1 MADAHRH
8 HHEEE
13 RQEEDEGGGDGDEQ
27 ILHSS
32 KGCCRFLRSLRALV
46 VVTLVLHLGISA
58 LGTAMAV
65 VSSSSSGCPRSLLVA
80 AALVAS
86 GACARV
92 AWVVGTGLCQAATA
106 VTMIAEEH
114 VPASRRRTSGAT
126 SAAIRIGRRIWY
138 RRWLWWGRFGV
149 LVTSFQTG
157 GACYLTIL
165 AVRNARSSFCFP
177 GPDAA
182 ALLRDTLVILPIAT
196 WLLVLAQCCVG
207 SDVLSWRSLYEM
219 QHEAWRA
226 HYREIFDRGIRELL
240 CCLGRSRYLTTM
252 DEDEVDTVAA
262 LLGDLVAY
270 RAAGASHLE
279 FLAGVALL
287 RTRKSKPPV
296 PKDLP
301 PAPGPLVTEAAL
313 LHPYAV
319 AAYTGP
325 LLDIGRTPLLFPCAW
340 MYRQGLLSLW
350 NRRRSPSVD
359 GDNWW
364 RGHAT
369 AFLRAAR
376 LPAEAL
382 LKGRIHQRNRET
394 VYFVIELKELKLVV
408 VAVRGTETP
417 EDLLTDGL
425 GRECILADAD
435 FQGLFLSGHLSDT
448 AKREISSS
456 NPHYGHAGV
465 VAAARELAF
474 ELDSPEDNPELSGSA
489 GSSKKTGFLTSILGP
504 GGKCEGFSLRFTGH
518 SLGGSIA
525 AMAGMMLW
533 HRFPNLHTYGYGVLP
548 CVDAVIAEAC
558 SPFVTSVVY
567 NDEFASRMSVASLMR
582 LRAASLRALAADS
595 DTSESAVIAR
605 VARRLFGSWRRG
617 KASNAGATG
626 KTSNGGAT
634 NEDSNP
640 SPGGATQYK
649 RGKCGHKLKG
659 GAFLC
664 YHACH
669 CVMGM
674 PKGAHGSST
683 VVMGRPVG
691 STANGSVNG
700 NGGKLEATKV
710 VSGEVTVEE
719 NGSDG
724 MVASLDAGSRDKN
737 SKTRDARDVRGDELG
752 SSGEFLRGVVSGEL
766 LSNGIPGQGEN
777 GLVGFKPGSDLQE
790 IWPVELVMPGLV
802 IHLVRVPDEAP
813 GSSWFARRRKKQ
825 HQAILRDRDDF
836 RDLVVSPSMFLD
848 HMPWRCQRGLDD
860 VLKQVCT
867 RPLHADAESQ
877 GIQVDGF

>member
-1 MADAHRH
+1 
-8 HHEEE
+8 
-13 RQEEDEGGGDGDEQ
+13 Q
-27 ILHSS
+27 
-32 KGCCRFLRSLRALV
+32 
-46 VVTLVLHLGISA
+46 
-58 LGTAMAV
+58 
-65 VSSSSSGCPRSLLVA
+65 
-80 AALVAS
+80 
-86 GACARV
+86 
-92 AWVVGTGLCQAATA
+92 
-106 VTMIAEEH
+106 
-114 VPASRRRTSGAT
+114 
-126 SAAIRIGRRIWY
+126 IWY

-177 GPDAA
+177 GKDQALCPDAA

-474 ELDSPEDNPELSGSA
+474 ELDSPEDNPELSAGSA

-640 SPGGATQYK
+640 SPGGAT
-649 RGKCGHKLKG
+649 H
-659 GAFLC
+659 
-664 YHACH
+664 
-669 CVMGM
+669 
-674 PKGAHGSST
+674 
-683 VVMGRPVG
+683 
-691 STANGSVNG
+691 VNG

-737 SKTRDARDVRGDELG
+737 SKTRDARD
-752 SSGEFLRGVVSGEL
+752 
-766 LSNGIPGQGEN
+766 
-777 GLVGFKPGSDLQE
+777 

-848 HMPWRCQRGLDD
+848 HMPWR
-860 VLKQVCT
+860 
-867 RPLHADAESQ
+867 
-877 GIQVDGF
+877 

>member
-1 MADAHRH
+1 
-8 HHEEE
+8 
-13 RQEEDEGGGDGDEQ
+13 
-27 ILHSS
+27 
-32 KGCCRFLRSLRALV
+32 
-46 VVTLVLHLGISA
+46 
-58 LGTAMAV
+58 
-65 VSSSSSGCPRSLLVA
+65 
-80 AALVAS
+80 
-86 GACARV
+86 
-92 AWVVGTGLCQAATA
+92 
-106 VTMIAEEH
+106 
-114 VPASRRRTSGAT
+114 
-126 SAAIRIGRRIWY
+126 Y

-165 AVRNARSSFCFP
+165 AVRNGRSSFCFP
-177 GPDAA
+177 GKDQ
-182 ALLRDTLVILPIAT
+182 ALCSSLYTLVILPIAT

-425 GRECILADAD
+425 GRECILADTD
-435 FQGLFLSGHLSDT
+435 FQGLFMSGHLSDT

-474 ELDSPEDNPELSGSA
+474 ELDSPEDNPELSAGSS

-617 KASNAGATG
+617 KASNGVATG

-683 VVMGRPVG
+683 VVMGRPV
-691 STANGSVNG
+691 
-700 NGGKLEATKV
+700 
-710 VSGEVTVEE
+710 
-719 NGSDG
+719 
-724 MVASLDAGSRDKN
+724 
-737 SKTRDARDVRGDELG
+737 
-752 SSGEFLRGVVSGEL
+752 
-766 LSNGIPGQGEN
+766 
-777 GLVGFKPGSDLQE
+777 

-813 GSSWFARRRKKQ
+813 GASSSWFARRKKQ
-825 HQAILRDRDDF
+825 HRAILRDRDDF

-848 HMPWRCQRGLDD
+848 HMPWR
-860 VLKQVCT
+860 
-867 RPLHADAESQ
+867 
-877 GIQVDGF
+877 